1 MSDLIEITIDFE
13 TYYSKK
19 EKYSLSSKDMT
30 PEQYIRN
37 PKFEIIGLAIKV
49 QDKQSQFLTTNEIQE
64 WLDHIE
70 IVYGWDNVRLIA
82 HNARFDCA
90 ILGWVFN
97 VYPKQIADT
106 MLMSRAI
113 RRWDFHSLDNL
124 TKQLRS
130 QHNWAMWYVDGVAQC
145 GVLDNP
151 DSFYTEDKG
160 EEVHNADGKHLMDFT
175 DEEYSAYA
183 YYAMKD
189 VDLTWSAYKW
199 FMNVW
204 EYPQKE
210 IEVMTYTIEMFTYP
224 VMELDQKVL
233 LEVQKEIHHKRDC
246 SLEKTGLSLSDVR
259 SDQKFAEALQS
270 LGVQP
275 PTKQNAKGETKYAF
289 AKTDVAF
296 QKLLE
301 HENEDVVNLVNAR
314 LNNKSSQVV
323 TRVQSFIDMSSRG
336 PLPIPLEYYA
346 AHTGRWGGCLV
357 ADTMV
362 LCLMPEHTVVQKRIV
377 DVLFSDLVWDGVE
390 FVEHEGVKFSG
401 YQEVITYDGITGTK
415 CHPVFI
421 NDRET
426 ISLFEAM
433 RTETPIFDCPAPNNF
448 SITGTLKNGVAPPKL
463 VPVYDIVNC
472 GPRHRFWAN
481 GKLVHNSDRLNPQNL
496 NRNVLV
502 NESTKTGMLVFY
514 KGKADRFVSL
524 LPDGKVFLAK
534 HGAVENSEVDLH
546 VVGLRDA
553 FKAPKGKVLVVLDL
567 SQIELRMNAYLAGE
581 QWVLDT
587 LMAGKDIYK
596 AAAAKSFGI
605 SYEEVTK
612 TQRYVGKQQEL
623 LLGYGG
629 GENAI
634 VRGIGKKAEDYSS
647 AELKSWVTLYRSSH
661 PNIVKQWKRFT
672 TVIHAMA
679 QGVATE
685 VDPKGILHV
694 DGDSILLPNG
704 MRIVYRGIKV
714 ERGVNGY
721 NEVYFWGKNK
731 ITGRPDWE
739 KTFGGKIDENCVQ
752 ALSRII
758 LSDAMAA
765 MREAFSKRGWGREQ
779 AHLVMQVHDEVITC
793 CDEGIAEEVY
803 SIMED
808 CLTRVPT
815 WADGLPLAC
824 DGDIARRY
832 GCAK

>member
-49 QDKQSQFLTTNEIQE
+49 QDKQSQFLTPNEIQE

-90 ILGWVFN
+90 ILGWIFN
-97 VYPKQIADT
+97 IYPKQIADT

-113 RRWDFHSLDNL
+113 RRWDSHSLDNL

-130 QHNWAMWYVDGVAQC
+130 QHNWAMWYVDGIAQC

-183 YYAMKD
+183 HYAMKD

-199 FMNVW
+199 FLNVW

-210 IEVMTYTIEMFTYP
+210 IDVMTYTIEMFTYP

-233 LEVQKEIHHKRDC
+233 LEVQKEIHHKRG
-246 SLEKTGLSLSDVR
+246 SALEKTGLALSDVR

-301 HENEDVVNLVNAR
+301 HDNEDVVNLVNAR

-346 AHTGRWGGCLV
+346 AHTGRWGG
-357 ADTMV
+357 A
-362 LCLMPEHTVVQKRIV
+362 
-377 DVLFSDLVWDGVE
+377 
-390 FVEHEGVKFSG
+390 
-401 YQEVITYDGITGTK
+401 
-415 CHPVFI
+415 
-421 NDRET
+421 
-426 ISLFEAM
+426 
-433 RTETPIFDCPAPNNF
+433 
-448 SITGTLKNGVAPPKL
+448 
-463 VPVYDIVNC
+463 
-472 GPRHRFWAN
+472 
-481 GKLVHNSDRLNPQNL
+481 DRLNPQNI

-534 HGAVENSEVDLH
+534 HGVVENSEVDLH

-553 FKAPKGKVLVVLDL
+553 FKAPKGKTLVVLDL

-629 GENAI
+629 GGNAI
-634 VRGIGKKAEDYSS
+634 IRGIGKKAEDYSP
-647 AELKSWVTLYRSSH
+647 AELKSWVTLYRNTHS
-661 PNIVKQWKRFT
+661 NIVRQWKRFT
-672 TVIHAMA
+672 TVILAMA
-679 QGVATE
+679 QGIATE

-739 KTFGGKIDENCVQ
+739 KTFGGKIDENCIAEDTEV
-752 ALSRII
+752 LT
-758 LSDAMAA
+758 D
-765 MREAFSKRGWGREQ
+765 RGWVKIQDIKNDDLIYDGDNFVK
-779 AHLVMQVHDEVITC
+779 H
-793 CDEGIAEEVY
+793 
-803 SIMED
+803 
-808 CLTRVPT
+808 
-815 WADGLPLAC
+815 DGLINKGEQQCLQLNNVWLTA
-824 DGDIARRY
+824 DHEVLTETGWHSAEYILKTGLNLKRVN
-832 GCAK
+832 